1 MRAVPPRL
9 IVIFATI
16 AACEQLASPAPS
28 LSAPMPIEPATWLTM
43 DGRTKKVIPKMTNK
57 RAKRDLVQTAE
68 VQFVIPAGKIIMAG
82 WLADWK
88 ADYENADSDET
99 TDADSDEEAR
109 ATETHY
115 HYYAPVHAETHH
127 HYYPAFA
134 PYTPAFA
141 PAYGPAL
148 APLDQLPASPPHQP
162 VGNYDYPD
170 YLRYRS
176 NSSDSSS
183 DEDQE
188 EKPKTSAQQ
197 KEPAKKS
204 DRARGR
210 TQ

>member
-1 MRAVPPRL
+1 MRAAR
-9 IVIFATI
+9 FARSISQCADAHRAGNMADHGREDEESHSEDDEQKSETGSCTDCGSTI
-16 AACEQLASPAPS
+16 CDSCWQ
-28 LSAPMPIEPATWLTM
+28 
-43 DGRTKKVIPKMTNK
+43 DHY
-57 RAKRDLVQTAE
+57 
-68 VQFVIPAGKIIMAG
+68 G

-88 ADYENADSDET
+88 ADYENTDSDET

-134 PYTPAFA
+134 PYTPAFAPAFA